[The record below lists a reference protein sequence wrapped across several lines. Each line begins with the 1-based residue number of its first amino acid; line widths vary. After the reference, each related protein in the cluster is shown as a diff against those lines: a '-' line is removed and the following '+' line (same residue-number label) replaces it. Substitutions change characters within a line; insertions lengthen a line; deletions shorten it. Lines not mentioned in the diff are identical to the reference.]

1 MIVFNFT
8 HSVFHQSYILDQ
20 LLGVLA
26 YFVFRLVLL
35 NFSLFLFVFLVEI
48 LYYSLQIWIISI
60 NDLLELSAFINVV
73 NPVFLPAIK
82 LILYRNYV
90 VIFML
95 FIFNAFSAKELLISV
110 RTFRK
115 FAKVYLNKLYM
126 KNAHLSVFSGPG
138 LLFRS

>member
-1 MIVFNFT
+1 MIVFDFT

-20 LLGVLA
+20 LLDVLA

-90 VIFML
+90 MIFML
-95 FIFNAFSAKELLISV
+95 FIINALSAKELLISV

-115 FAKVYLNKLYM
+115 FAKVYLN
-126 KNAHLSVFSGPG
+126 NLSITVAQYTVFPCPV
-138 LLFRS
+138 LL

>member
-1 MIVFNFT
+1 MIVFDFT

-20 LLGVLA
+20 LLDVLA

-60 NDLLELSAFINVV
+60 NYLLELSAFINVV

-90 VIFML
+90 MIFML
-95 FIFNAFSAKELLISV
+95 FIINALSAKELLISV

-115 FAKVYLNKLYM
+115 FAKVYLN
-126 KNAHLSVFSGPG
+126 NLSITVAQYTVFPCPV
-138 LLFRS
+138 LL